1 MMAEPQSERRQGG
14 RKPLRTCVGCGKAD
28 EAAALVRLVVG
39 PDGEIVFDLA
49 GHSFGRGAHLHPS
62 LACIAKAGRG
72 LSRTFK
78 KPVQAD
84 PQALSRSLVEAA
96 DRRIAGLLSAAA
108 RSGAVDVG
116 FEAAD
121 LAWKKGMLPLV
132 VVATDAGSCASA
144 SSIRQAVAEGRAV
157 AWGTREVLGSLVQ
170 RPDVAVLGVRG
181 AKIAAAVLTTCRTAD
196 GARSVSEVR

>member
-1 MMAEPQSERRQGG
+1 MAEPVTERRQGR
-14 RKPLRTCVGCGKAD
+14 RKPVRTCVGCDKED
-28 EAAALVRLVVG
+28 EAENLVRLVVG

-62 LACIAKAGRG
+62 LSCIAKAGRG
-72 LSRTFK
+72 LSRSFK
-78 KPVQAD
+78 KPVQVD

-96 DRRIAGLLSAAA
+96 DRRIGGLLSAAA

-116 FEAAD
+116 FESVD
-121 LAWKKGMLPLV
+121 LALKKGMVPLV

-144 SSIRQAVAEGRAV
+144 SSIRQAVADGHAV

-170 RPDVAVLGVRG
+170 RPDVAILGVRG
-181 AKIAAAVLTTCRTAD
+181 GKIAAAVLATCRTAD